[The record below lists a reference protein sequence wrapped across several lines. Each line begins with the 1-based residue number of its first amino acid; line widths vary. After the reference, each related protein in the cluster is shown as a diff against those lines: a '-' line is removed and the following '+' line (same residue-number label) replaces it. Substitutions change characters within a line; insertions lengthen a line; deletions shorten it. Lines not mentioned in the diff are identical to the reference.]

1 LPGTLG
7 EDLNALGWRTGA
19 VAPHP
24 FVAAIAQF
32 LQNPGCAPAQVD
44 QAHWLVVVSQSCD
57 VVAHTIKQ
65 EPYVEVLHCTPIA
78 KLRRQ
83 TKELRSTRVL
93 DFKPNPDTHPELV
106 LTAHATADRYLV
118 PRELLLQTAPD
129 PTRHLGEPSRI
140 RMSAWYSLRYG
151 RPAWPNNFNARID
164 TDKFEEILEPLADD
178 IAEVRVSIVERDQEL
193 DEGTPYHVA
202 VYFVVDEKVW
212 NEEPEQR
219 EAAQLVFADFVSALA
234 ACPGIEVIQKL
245 SEVVSGAKFTWQ
257 SMQLSDAWNFA
268 NLSYKEEA

>member
-19 VAPHP
+19 VVPHS
-24 FVAAIAQF
+24 FVESMTQF
-32 LQNPGCAPAQVD
+32 LQNPGHRPAQVNET
-44 QAHWLVVVSQSCD
+44 HWLVVVSQSCD
-57 VVAHTIKQ
+57 VVAHTVKQ
-65 EPYVEVLHCTPIA
+65 EPYMEVLHCTPIP

-83 TKELRSTRVL
+83 TRELRSTRVL
-93 DFKPNPDTHPELV
+93 DFKPNPNTHPQLV

-118 PRELLLQTAPD
+118 PRELFLQTASD
-129 PTRHLGEPSRI
+129 PTRQLAEPSRI

-164 TDKFEEILEPLADD
+164 GDKLEEILQPLADD

-193 DEGTPYHVA
+193 DEHTPYRVA
-202 VYFVVDEKVW
+202 VYFVVDEKIW

-234 ACPGIEVIQKL
+234 ACPGIEVMQNL
-245 SEVVSGAKFTWQ
+245 SEVVSGAKFSWQ

-268 NLSYKEEA
+268 NLSYKEDA